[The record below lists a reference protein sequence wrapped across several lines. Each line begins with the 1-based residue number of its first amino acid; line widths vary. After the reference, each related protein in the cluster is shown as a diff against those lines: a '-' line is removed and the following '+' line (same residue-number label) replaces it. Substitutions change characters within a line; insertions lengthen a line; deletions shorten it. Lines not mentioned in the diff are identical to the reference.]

1 MPLELRLVGGCT
13 RIGARNCSVLRDPE
27 AGVAL
32 MSDCGGAQTDGTYP
46 GLDSVDFSAIDP
58 KELKAV
64 LVTHGHL
71 DHMGG
76 LDELAAYLGPKQ
88 RRDQRW
94 PLLGSMYT
102 QGCIS
107 HEFINNIFR
116 DPSDPKIDD
125 TFDRNGINGVP
136 YVKKPFEVQSFALD
150 HTIPQ
155 ATGLLTTWTA
165 PGGRRYKVLN
175 LGDFRQEEQWERIRH
190 DERFHYA
197 DVLLLDSSGA
207 LSPGSTPPEQRGV
220 DEIVRILERHPKQD
234 VIVAGFSTNAVRW
247 GKVLA
252 QAHQHRRVSIAGFSM
267 KRKLKLATDMSIIR
281 PVPELSLPQ
290 RYPALTM
297 MTGAQAEKDSALWR
311 YIYGTG
317 PTEAFDPRV
326 VIVLSARVIPGN
338 EEVVRNMLEF
348 ARRQMNSEGRIYAS
362 MNSPEDIGAHER
374 LEVSPSGHCCADNLA
389 VVLRDLK
396 PKCVVPVHGGPE
408 DRAANAAI
416 ARSMGIEVVML
427 EDGDV
432 FEIAA

>member
-1 MPLELRLVGGCT
+1 MPLELRIVGGCA
-13 RIGARNCSVLRDPE
+13 RIGARNCSILRDSDN
-27 AGVAL
+27 GVAL
-32 MSDCGGAQTDGTYP
+32 MSDCGGAQTNETFT
-46 GLDSVDFSAIDP
+46 GLELMDFRAIDTR
-58 KELKAV
+58 ELKAV

-76 LDELAAYLGPKQ
+76 LDELALYLGPKK

-116 DPSDPKIDD
+116 DPGDPRIDD
-125 TFDRNGINGVP
+125 TFDRRDINGVP
-136 YVKKPFEVQSFALD
+136 YIKKPFEVQSFALD

-155 ATGLLTTWTA
+155 ATGLLTYWAA

-175 LGDFRQEEQWERIRH
+175 LGDFRQEEQWQRIKH
-190 DERFHYA
+190 DAQFHYA

-220 DEIVRILERHPKQD
+220 DEIVRIIEMHPRQD

-247 GKVLA
+247 GKILA
-252 QAHQHRRVSIAGFSM
+252 HSHQQRRVAVAGFSM
-267 KRKLKLATDMSIIR
+267 KRKLRLASDMSIIEA
-281 PVPELSLPQ
+281 VPEVSLPQ
-290 RYPALTM
+290 KYRSLTL

-311 YIYGTG
+311 YVYGTG
-317 PTEAFDPRV
+317 SYETFDPSV

-338 EEVVRNMLEF
+338 EEEVRSMLEF
-348 ARRQMNSEGRIYAS
+348 ARRQMNGDGRIYAS
-362 MNSPEDIGAHER
+362 MNSPEDIGAHEH

-389 VVLRDLK
+389 EALRDLK
-396 PKCVVPVHGGPE
+396 PKCVVPVHGGPKE
-408 DRAANAAI
+408 RQANAEI

-432 FEIAA
+432 YEIAA